1 MTSWDSTENGWREV
15 IMGAQGPLLAPLPF
29 SKLFGDVKQEVCK
42 WVSALHKSRGW
53 QTRNCRPNLAHR
65 ANPFPTDFA
74 NKVLLAFS
82 HAHLFEYCL
91 RLLLH
96 HNTRVKLC
104 NRPHRAAKLKI
115 FTIWPLQ
122 KKFAESCAGALSS
135 YTLGRGHVD
144 LACSHSMTWVPLP
157 TPFPSSPNTWYN
169 KKGKGWFLTS
179 ILGLLC
185 LLNVIRTC
193 TFIKCVAFSRS
204 SLKKLHT

>member
-42 WVSALHKSRGW
+42 WVSALHKNRGW

-65 ANPFPTDFA
+65 ANPFPADFA

-96 HNTRVKLC
+96 CNSRVKLC
-104 NRPHRAAKLKI
+104 NRPHMAGKAENFYYLALAEKVCWTLRWSSLLLHPRKRAHG
-115 FTIWPLQ
+115 F
-122 KKFAESCAGALSS
+122 SVLSS
-135 YTLGRGHVD
+135 HD
-144 LACSHSMTWVPLP
+144 WVPAHS
-157 TPFPSSPNTWYN
+157 FPLFP
-169 KKGKGWFLTS
+169 KHLIQQK
-179 ILGLLC
+179 
-185 LLNVIRTC
+185 R
-193 TFIKCVAFSRS
+193 
-204 SLKKLHT
+204 